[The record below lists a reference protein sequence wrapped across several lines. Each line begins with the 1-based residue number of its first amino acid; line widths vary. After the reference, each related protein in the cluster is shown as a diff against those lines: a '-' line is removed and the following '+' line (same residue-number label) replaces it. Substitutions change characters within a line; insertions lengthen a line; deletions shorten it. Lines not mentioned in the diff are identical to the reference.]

1 MWEKK
6 SLGQAG
12 TARKGDM
19 VPMTRE
25 EEADGKGLGEV
36 CGWDSCA
43 TCFLQGLGAGRGP
56 DFFRFGNIHRDLPIE
71 YPHNPNALSWKCLE
85 YRHSN
90 FGACQSALDCWPRVQ
105 S

>member
-43 TCFLQGLGAGRGP
+43 TCFLQGLGAEGVQTFSDLGT
-56 DFFRFGNIHRDLPIE
+56 FIEIYQSNIPIIQM
-71 YPHNPNALSWKCLE
+71 L
-85 YRHSN
+85 
-90 FGACQSALDCWPRVQ
+90 
-105 S
+105 